1 MSVCLLPDGTAS
13 SPREAVGPNMSKAD
27 GRSVVTVQSCGG
39 YYQIFYP
46 TSKQNF
52 LKALVM
58 DAVWR
63 VCLTTVS
70 IGYDMRT

>member
-1 MSVCLLPDGTAS
+1 
-13 SPREAVGPNMSKAD
+13 MSKAD
-27 GRSVVTVQSCGG
+27 GRLSLVTVQSGGG
-39 YYQIFYP
+39 YYQTVYP

-52 LKALVM
+52 LKALAV

-70 IGYDMRT
+70 IGSDMRT